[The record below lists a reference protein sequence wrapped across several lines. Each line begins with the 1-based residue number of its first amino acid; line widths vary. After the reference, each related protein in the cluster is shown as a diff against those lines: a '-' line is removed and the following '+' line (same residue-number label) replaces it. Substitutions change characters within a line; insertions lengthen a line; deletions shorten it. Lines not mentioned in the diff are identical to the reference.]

1 MLCIITLVILH
12 SSVLCTL
19 TWLAPLYAVAQNER
33 PLNIA
38 EIRHEYYSGGLYDS
52 FDIAK
57 KDFAY
62 PGGRVGY

>member
-1 MLCIITLVILH
+1 
-12 SSVLCTL
+12 
-19 TWLAPLYAVAQNER
+19 LAPLYAVAQNER

-62 PGGRVGY
+62 PRGRVVYAKNDSTAR